1 MLSKMTST
9 QQNGPKS
16 MTADGGCA
24 SISSC
29 LLQGEKE
36 DLMTATYHRNS
47 NYSLEVG
54 SGLPRWVSD
63 TLFSSSVTT
72 WLTSSP

>member
-1 MLSKMTST
+1 MTRI

-16 MTADGGCA
+16 MTAGGGWA

-29 LLQGEKE
+29 LVQGEKE
-36 DLMTATYHRNS
+36 DLMRGRARRATYHRNS

-54 SGLPRWVSD
+54 SGWPR
-63 TLFSSSVTT
+63 
-72 WLTSSP
+72 